1 VSGQQQ
7 GAGGG
12 GFLSQ
17 PWALAAG
24 AAALLSALAAL
35 FAMRGLPLGG
45 LLLWLAPLP
54 LFACAAGFGARVA
67 GAAVAI
73 AALVVLL
80 GSNSLGAALYLA
92 MFGLP
97 AALLSFA
104 ATLGGRLPVG
114 APLALGTPLALL
126 GLWPATALV
135 LATLLVADLEGALRE
150 MVQMGVQRMGVP
162 ASEAMVAQIAQVK
175 AAAAGFWF
183 ALLMLGNGLAGRRL
197 AAGSGLEPH
206 PMPDAGDVRLPA
218 WYGPLP
224 LVALA
229 AWAAIG
235 GGVLLSLLLVLLV
248 PFFLLGV
255 VGVHRRLS
263 GRAGRIAFLAGF
275 YVLMLLFLQIMA
287 PLMVGVGLFDQFRRR
302 AAPPNPT

>member
-1 VSGQQQ
+1 MSGWQQ

-12 GFLSQ
+12 GFLGQ

-24 AAALLSALAAL
+24 AAGLLSALAAL
-35 FAMRGLPLGG
+35 AAMRGLPLGS
-45 LLLWLAPLP
+45 LLLWLSPLP
-54 LFACAAGFGARVA
+54 LFACAAGFGARVV
-67 GAAVAI
+67 AVAVGI
-73 AALVVLL
+73 AALAVLI
-80 GSNSLGAALYLA
+80 GSNALGASLYLA

-97 AALLSFA
+97 AALLSFT

-126 GLWPATALV
+126 GLWPATVLV
-135 LATLLVADLEGALRE
+135 LAALLVTDLEGALRG
-150 MVQMGVQRMGVP
+150 MVEMGVQRMGLP
-162 ASEAMVAQIAQVK
+162 ASEAMVAQVAQVK

-197 AAGSGLEPH
+197 AASAGLAPH
-206 PMPDAGDVRLPA
+206 PMPAPGDVRLPA

-229 AWAAIG
+229 GWVAFG
-235 GGVLLSLLLVLLV
+235 GGVMLSLMLLLLL

-255 VGVHRRLS
+255 VGVHRRL
-263 GRAGRIAFLAGF
+263 AGRVAFLAGF

-302 AAPPNPT
+302 PAPPNPT